1 MLSILKILLVTYLIV
16 FAGVSSAQN
25 SQPTEVEY
33 EMQRIDARYRIYKTR
48 NLWNTLLLDTQTGQ
62 VWQVQIGLKNE
73 DRMRVPLNKEILA
86 TAGAR
91 PGRFTLYSSR
101 NMYQF
106 ILLDQENGRTWQIQ
120 WSIDSNSGIWSIE
133 EKKES
138 SEWKR

>member
-1 MLSILKILLVTYLIV
+1 MLSILKILVITYLIV
-16 FAGVSSAQN
+16 FASVSSAQN

-33 EMQRIDARYRIYKTR
+33 DMQRIDVRYRIYKTR
-48 NLWNTLLLDTQTGQ
+48 NIWNTLLLDTQTGQ

-73 DRMRVPLNKEILA
+73 DRMRIPLNKEILA
-86 TAGAR
+86 SSGAK

-101 NMYQF
+101 NIYQF

-120 WSIDSNSGIWSIE
+120 WSTENTNGIWPLE